1 MSNLT
6 ASAGLAAGLIAFAVE
21 RGADRAE
28 LMARACVR
36 PADIEDADH
45 RLPFETYMALMRAA
59 QDLCADSALAL
70 HFGEAVD
77 LAELSIVGLI
87 MNASATMADAFAQMQ
102 RLGRLTLE
110 TEGLSDGPRFEMT
123 MRDGQLWMVDTRTNP
138 DVFPELTEGAFAR
151 LVCGPRRFLPQPHV
165 LEVHVTHPAPAYRT
179 EYDRI
184 FQCPVT
190 FSSRW
195 NAMRLDPHIATWP
208 VALQPRY
215 VFDVLTQRA
224 DGLLQALED
233 QKTVSGRVE
242 AVLLPLLHTGEA
254 SADGVARAL
263 GFSRQTLFRKLKSE
277 DASYEQVLD
286 ALRHRMALR
295 YLRGGKVSVNETAY
309 LVGFSEPAAFSRAF
323 KRWSGKSPR
332 EVRLANEARHSVE
345 ADRRLKA

>member
-6 ASAGLAAGLIAFAVE
+6 ISAGVAAGLIAFAVE
-21 RGADRAE
+21 RGADRAD

-36 PADIEDADH
+36 PADIKDADH
-45 RLPFETYMALMRAA
+45 RLPFDTYMILMRSA
-59 QDLCADSALAL
+59 QDLCDDPALAL

-110 TEGLSDGPRFEMT
+110 TEGLSDGPRFEIT
-123 MRDGQLWMVDTRTNP
+123 MREGQLWMVDTRTNP
-138 DVFPELTEGAFAR
+138 DAFPELTEGAFAR
-151 LVCGPRRFLPQPHV
+151 LVCGPRRVLPQPHV
-165 LEVHVTHPAPAYRT
+165 LEVQVTHPAPAYRA

-277 DASYEQVLD
+277 DASYEQLLD

-295 YLRGGKVSVNETAY
+295 YLTGGRVSVNETAY

-323 KRWSGKSPR
+323 KRWTGKSPR
-332 EVRLANEARHSVE
+332 EVRLA
-345 ADRRLKA
+345 KAAE